1 MSGSSFSP
9 AAVPPGLPVAVI
21 DLGSGS
27 SRLLISYP
35 DVVQAS
41 PDEGSGEADVRL
53 QIVTR
58 MGEGS
63 AGMLS
68 SEGLARVE
76 EALLTF
82 RQRCADA
89 RVQHIVVV
97 ATEAARRATSV
108 HELRGLVQ
116 RVLGTDV
123 HVLSSADK
131 GRFAFAGATSG
142 LESGSLALVL
152 DIGGASTEF
161 AVGHTGTPGNT
172 DMPGNTRAESPSLDQ
187 ISVVSIPIGAVQIS
201 EQYIQSDPPDPAELS
216 SALSVVASHVDDV
229 VRDLPAVLD
238 AITDGVVVGV
248 GGTNTTT
255 AAVELGLAEY
265 RAGVIN
271 GFVLERDAAED
282 VFRTLATESSADRAF
297 NPGLHAE
304 RVSLIVGGLCVL
316 VAVMRRLVISE
327 IIMSEA
333 DLLDGIVA
341 ELRAS

>member
-1 MSGSSFSP
+1 MTDSSFSP
-9 AAVPPGLPVAVI
+9 AAAPSGSPVAVI

-35 DVVQAS
+35 AANQAS
-41 PDEGSGEADVRL
+41 PDEEPGVADIRL
-53 QIVTR
+53 HVVTR

-63 AGMLS
+63 AGVLS

-82 RQRCADA
+82 QQRCADA

-97 ATEAARRATSV
+97 ATEAARRATNV
-108 HELRGLVQ
+108 HELQGLVQ

-123 HVLSSADK
+123 HVLSSADE
-131 GRFAFAGATSG
+131 GRLAFAGATSG
-142 LESGSLALVL
+142 LASGSLALVL

-161 AVGHTGTPGNT
+161 AVGHT
-172 DMPGNTRAESPSLDQ
+172 DAPGNTRAASLSPNQ
-187 ISVVSIPIGAVQIS
+187 VSVVSLPIGAVQIS
-201 EQYIQSDPPDPAELS
+201 DQYIESDPPDPAELS
-216 SALSVVASHVDDV
+216 SALSVVTSHVDDV
-229 VRDLPAVLD
+229 IRDLPAVLD
-238 AITDGVVVGV
+238 AISQGVVVGV

-265 RAGVIN
+265 RADVIN

-282 VFRTLATESSADRAF
+282 VFRTLATESNADRAF

-316 VAVMRRLVISE
+316 LAVMRRLVINE